1 LFSSKTKQGDGENR
15 LEVIAKSDFLVY
27 AENRGMNKKTIK
39 DVPIKGK
46 RVLMRVD
53 FNVPLNKGL
62 KIEDD
67 TRITAALPTI
77 KYAVD
82 NGARLIL
89 MSHLGRPKG
98 ADDSLRMD
106 PVAKRLSELLGKKV
120 TKLNDCIGDEVQ
132 KAVSGMK
139 DGDVVLLENLRFHV
153 EEEKNDTNF
162 AKELASLGEIYV
174 NDAFGTAHRAHAST
188 EGVTKYIKIC
198 VAGFLLAKE
207 MEYFDKALSN
217 PPKPFVAILGGA
229 KISDKIMVIENL
241 MKKVDAI
248 LIGGGMAY
256 TFLKAHGMEIG
267 SSKLEA
273 DKIDVAKSIM
283 RKAKQLG
290 VKLILPVDH
299 LIADKVD
306 AVSNTRVVT
315 DVVPQGWMAVDIGP
329 KTVDEFK
336 KELRN
341 AKMIIWN
348 GPLGVFEI
356 TKFSRGTE
364 DVARFIAGLK
374 AISIIGGGDTA
385 AAIARFGLEHAMTH
399 ISTGG
404 GASLEYMEG
413 KVLPGVAALN
423 DR

>member
-1 LFSSKTKQGDGENR
+1 
-15 LEVIAKSDFLVY
+15 
-27 AENRGMNKKTIK
+27 MNKKTIK
-39 DVPIKGK
+39 DVNIKGK

-53 FNVPLNKGL
+53 FNVPLNKDL

-77 KYAVD
+77 KYAFD
-82 NGARLIL
+82 NGAKLIL

-98 ADDSLRMD
+98 VNELERLTS
-106 PVAKRLSELLGKKV
+106 VAKRLSELIGKPV
-120 TKLNDCIGDEVQ
+120 QKLDDCIGPEVE
-132 KAVSGMK
+132 KAVSAMK
-139 DGDVVLLENLRFHV
+139 DGDVILLENLRFHA
-153 EEEKNDTNF
+153 EEEKNDPGF
-162 AKELASLGEIYV
+162 AKKLASLGEIYV

-188 EGVTKYIKIC
+188 EGVTKFIKVC
-198 VAGFLLAKE
+198 VAGLLLGKE
-207 MEYFDKALSN
+207 IEYFEKALSN

-229 KISDKIMVIENL
+229 KVSDKIMVIENL
-241 MKKVDAI
+241 MKKVDTI

-256 TFLKAHGMEIG
+256 TFLKAQGMEVG

-283 RKAKQLG
+283 KKAKELG
-290 VKLILPVDH
+290 VKIVLPIDH

-306 AVSNTRVVT
+306 AVSNTRVVS
-315 DVVPQGWMAVDIGP
+315 DAVPQGWMALDVGP

-356 TKFSRGTE
+356 TKFARGTE
-364 DVARFIAGLK
+364 DIARFIAGLK

-385 AAIARFGLEHAMTH
+385 SAIAKFGLEHAMTH

-423 DR
+423 DK

>member
-1 LFSSKTKQGDGENR
+1 
-15 LEVIAKSDFLVY
+15 
-27 AENRGMNKKTIK
+27 MNKKTIK
-39 DVPIKGK
+39 DINIKGK

-53 FNVPLNKGL
+53 FNVPLNKDL

-82 NGARLIL
+82 NGARIIL

-98 ADDSLRMD
+98 ADDSLRLD

-120 TKLNDCIGDEVQ
+120 VKLNDCIGAEVE
-132 KAVSGMK
+132 KVVSEMK
-139 DGDVVLLENLRFHV
+139 DGDVVLLENLRFYA
-153 EEEKNDTNF
+153 EEEKNDSGF
-162 AKELASLGEIYV
+162 AKKLAALGEIYV

-188 EGVTKYIKIC
+188 EGVTKFLKIS

-207 MEYFDKALSN
+207 IEYFDKALLN
-217 PPKPFVAILGGA
+217 PLKPFVAILGGA
-229 KISDKIMVIENL
+229 KVSDKIMVIESL

-256 TFLKAHGMEIG
+256 TFLKAQGMEIG

-273 DKIDVAKSIM
+273 YKIDVAKSIM
-283 RKAKQLG
+283 QKTKQLG
-290 VKLILPVDH
+290 VKLVLPVDH

-336 KELRN
+336 KELRG

-364 DVARFIAGLK
+364 DVAKFIAGLK
-374 AISIIGGGDTA
+374 AVSIIGGGDTA
-385 AAIARFGLEHAMTH
+385 SAIAKFGLEHAMTH

-413 KVLPGVAALN
+413 KVLPGITALN
-423 DR
+423 NK

>member
-1 LFSSKTKQGDGENR
+1 
-15 LEVIAKSDFLVY
+15 
-27 AENRGMNKKTIK
+27 MNKKTIK
-39 DVPIKGK
+39 DVNIRGK

-53 FNVPLNKGL
+53 FNVPLNKDL

-67 TRITAALPTI
+67 TRISAAVPTI
-77 KYAVD
+77 KYAID

-98 ADDSLRMD
+98 VNELERLT
-106 PVAKRLSELLGKKV
+106 PVAKRLSELIGKPV
-120 TKLNDCIGDEVQ
+120 QKLDDCVGPEVE

-139 DGDVVLLENLRFHV
+139 DGDVVLLENLRFHA
-153 EEEKNDTNF
+153 EEEKNNPDF
-162 AKELASLGEIYV
+162 AKKLASLGEIYV

-188 EGVTKYIKIC
+188 EGVTKFIKVC
-198 VAGFLLAKE
+198 VAGFLLGKE
-207 MEYFDKALSN
+207 IEYFEKALSN

-229 KISDKIMVIENL
+229 KVSDKIMVIENL

-256 TFLKAHGMEIG
+256 TFLKAQGMEIG

-273 DKIDVAKSIM
+273 DKIDVAKSILK
-283 RKAKQLG
+283 KAKDLG
-290 VKLILPVDH
+290 VKIVLPVDH
-299 LIADKVD
+299 LISDKVD
-306 AVSNTRVVT
+306 AISNTRVVT
-315 DVVPQGWMAVDIGP
+315 DVIPQGWLGLDVGP

-374 AISIIGGGDTA
+374 TISIIGGGDTA
-385 AAIARFGLEHAMTH
+385 SAIAKFGLEHAMTH

-423 DR
+423 DK

>member
-1 LFSSKTKQGDGENR
+1 
-15 LEVIAKSDFLVY
+15 
-27 AENRGMNKKTIK
+27 MNKKSIK
-39 DVPIKGK
+39 DVNIKGK
-46 RVLMRVD
+46 RVLMRAD
-53 FNVPLNKGL
+53 FNVPLNKDL

-77 KYAVD
+77 KYAIEQ
-82 NGARLIL
+82 GARLII

-98 ADDSLRMD
+98 VNESERLT
-106 PVAKRLSELLGKKV
+106 PVAERLSELIGKNV
-120 TKLNDCIGDEVQ
+120 QKLNDCIGDEVK
-132 KAVSGMK
+132 KAVMAMK
-139 DGDVVLLENLRFHV
+139 DGDVILLENVRFYK
-153 EEEKNDTNF
+153 EEEKNDPEF
-162 AKELASLGEIYV
+162 AKKLASLGEIYV

-207 MEYFDKALSN
+207 IEYFEKALSN

-229 KISDKIMVIENL
+229 KVSDKIMVIENL

-256 TFLKAHGMEIG
+256 TFLKAQGMEIG

-273 DKIDVAKSIM
+273 DKIDVAKSIIS
-283 RKAKQLG
+283 KAKQLG
-290 VKLILPVDH
+290 VRLVLPVDH
-299 LIADKVD
+299 LIADKFD
-306 AVSNTRVVT
+306 AVSNTKVVT
-315 DVVPQGWMAVDIGP
+315 DTIPQGWMALDVGP

-341 AKMIIWN
+341 AKMVIWN

-364 DVARFIAGLK
+364 DIAKFIAGLK
-374 AISIIGGGDTA
+374 TISIIGGGDTA
-385 AAIARFGLEHAMTH
+385 SAIAKFGLEGAMTH

-423 DR
+423 DK

>member
-1 LFSSKTKQGDGENR
+1 
-15 LEVIAKSDFLVY
+15 
-27 AENRGMNKKTIK
+27 MNKKTIR
-39 DVPIKGK
+39 DIEIKGK

-53 FNVPLNKGL
+53 FNVPLNKDL

-77 KYAVD
+77 KYAID
-82 NGARLIL
+82 NGARVIL

-98 ADDSLRMD
+98 VNESERLT
-106 PVAKRLSELLGKKV
+106 PVAKRLSELIGKDV
-120 TKLNDCIGDEVQ
+120 TKLDDCIGDGIK

-139 DGDVVLLENLRFHV
+139 DGDILLLENLRFHP
-153 EEEKNDTNF
+153 EEEKNDSKF
-162 AKELASLGEIYV
+162 AKELASLGEVYV

-188 EGVTKYIKIC
+188 EGVTKFIKVC
-198 VAGFLLAKE
+198 AAGFLLAKE
-207 MEYFDKALSN
+207 IEYFDKALSN
-217 PPKPFVAILGGA
+217 PPEPFVAILGGA
-229 KISDKIMVIENL
+229 KVSDKIMVIENL
-241 MKKVDAI
+241 MNKVDTI

-256 TFLKAHGMEIG
+256 TFLKAMGMEIG

-273 DKIDVAKSIM
+273 DKIDVAKSLM
-283 RKAKQLG
+283 QKAKEKG
-290 VKLILPVDH
+290 VKIVLPVDH
-299 LIADKVD
+299 LIADKID

-329 KTVDEFK
+329 RTVDEFK

-348 GPLGVFEI
+348 GPLGIFEI

-374 AISIIGGGDTA
+374 TISIIGGGDTA
-385 AAIARFGLEHAMTH
+385 SAISKFGLEHAMTH

-413 KVLPGVAALN
+413 KILPGVAALN
-423 DR
+423 DK

>member
-1 LFSSKTKQGDGENR
+1 

-67 TRITAALPTI
+67 TRITTALPTI

-207 MEYFDKALSN
+207 IEYFDKALSN
-217 PPKPFVAILGGA
+217 PPKPFVAILGGV

-364 DVARFIAGLK
+364 DVARFITGLK

>member
-1 LFSSKTKQGDGENR
+1 
-15 LEVIAKSDFLVY
+15 
-27 AENRGMNKKTIK
+27 MNKKTIK
-39 DVPIKGK
+39 DIDIKGK

-53 FNVPLNKGL
+53 FNVPLNKDL

-67 TRITAALPTI
+67 TRIVAALPTI

-98 ADDSLRMD
+98 IDDSLRLD
-106 PVAKRLSELLGKKV
+106 PVAKRLSELLDKKV
-120 TKLNDCIGDEVQ
+120 IKLNDCIGAEVE
-132 KAVSGMK
+132 KVVAGMK
-139 DGDVVLLENLRFHV
+139 DGDVVLLENLRFYA
-153 EEEKNDTNF
+153 EEENNDSGF
-162 AKELASLGEIYV
+162 AKKLATLGEIYV

-188 EGVTKYIKIC
+188 EGVTKFLKIS

-207 MEYFDKALSN
+207 IEYFDKALSN

-229 KISDKIMVIENL
+229 KVSDKIMVIENL
-241 MKKVDAI
+241 MKKVDII

-256 TFLKAHGMEIG
+256 TFLKAQGMEIG

-273 DKIDVAKSIM
+273 DKIDIAESIM
-283 RKAKQLG
+283 KKAKELG
-290 VKLILPVDH
+290 VKIVLPVDH

-306 AVSNTRVVT
+306 AISNTRVVT
-315 DVVPQGWMAVDIGP
+315 DVVPQGWIAVDIGP

-336 KELRN
+336 KELGN

-364 DVARFIAGLK
+364 DIARFIAGLK
-374 AISIIGGGDTA
+374 TISIIGGGDTA
-385 AAIARFGLEHAMTH
+385 SAITKFGLEHAMSH

-413 KVLPGVAALN
+413 KVLPGIAALN
-423 DR
+423 DK

>member
-1 LFSSKTKQGDGENR
+1 MD
-15 LEVIAKSDFLVY
+15 
-27 AENRGMNKKTIK
+27 KKTIK
-39 DVPIKGK
+39 DVDIKGK

-53 FNVPLNKGL
+53 FNVPLNKDL
-62 KIEDD
+62 NIEDD

-77 KYAVD
+77 KYAIN
-82 NGARLIL
+82 NGAKLIL

-98 ADDSLRMD
+98 VSEKERLTS
-106 PVAKRLSELLGKKV
+106 VAKRLSELIEKPIQ
-120 TKLNDCIGDEVQ
+120 KLDDCIGPSVQ
-132 KAVSGMK
+132 KAVSDMK
-139 DGDVVLLENLRFHV
+139 DGDVVLLENLRFHA
-153 EEEKNDTNF
+153 EEEKNNSEF
-162 AKELASLGEIYV
+162 AKNLASLGEIYV

-207 MEYFDKALSN
+207 IEYFDKALSN

-229 KISDKIMVIENL
+229 KVSDKIMVIENL

-248 LIGGGMAY
+248 LIGGCMAY
-256 TFLKAHGMEIG
+256 TFLKAQGMEIG

-283 RKAKQLG
+283 KKAKELG
-290 VKLILPVDH
+290 VKIVLPIDH

-315 DVVPQGWMAVDIGP
+315 DSVPQGWMALDVGP

-374 AISIIGGGDTA
+374 TISIIGGGDTA
-385 AAIARFGLEHAMTH
+385 SAIAKFGLEHAMSH

-423 DR
+423 DK

>member
-1 LFSSKTKQGDGENR
+1 
-15 LEVIAKSDFLVY
+15 
-27 AENRGMNKKTIK
+27 MNKKTIK
-39 DVPIKGK
+39 DIHVRGK

-53 FNVPLNKGL
+53 FNVPLNKDL

-77 KYAVD
+77 KYAID

-98 ADDSLRMD
+98 INESERLT
-106 PVAKRLSELLGKKV
+106 PVAERLSELLGKDVK
-120 TKLNDCIGDEVQ
+120 KLDDCIGSQVE
-132 KAVSGMK
+132 KAVNSMK
-139 DGDVVLLENLRFHV
+139 DGDVILLENLRFHP
-153 EEEKNDTNF
+153 EEEKNDSEF
-162 AKELASLGEIYV
+162 AKQLASLGEIYV
-174 NDAFGTAHRAHAST
+174 NDAFGSAHRAHAST

-198 VAGFLLAKE
+198 VAGFLLARE
-207 MEYFDKALSN
+207 IEYFDKALSN

-229 KISDKIMVIENL
+229 KVSDKIMVIENL
-241 MKKVDAI
+241 MNKVDSI

-256 TFLKAHGMEIG
+256 TFLKAQGMEIG

-273 DKIDVAKSIM
+273 DKIDIAKSLIE
-283 RKAKQLG
+283 KAKEKG
-290 VKLILPVDH
+290 IKIVLPVDH
-299 LIADKVD
+299 LIADKID

-315 DVVPQGWMAVDIGP
+315 DVVPQGWIAVDIGP

-336 KELRN
+336 KELRY

-348 GPLGVFEI
+348 GPLGIFEI

-364 DVARFIAGLK
+364 DVAKFIAGLK
-374 AISIIGGGDTA
+374 TISIIGGGDTA
-385 AAIARFGLEHAMTH
+385 GAIAKFGLEHAMTH

-423 DR
+423 DK